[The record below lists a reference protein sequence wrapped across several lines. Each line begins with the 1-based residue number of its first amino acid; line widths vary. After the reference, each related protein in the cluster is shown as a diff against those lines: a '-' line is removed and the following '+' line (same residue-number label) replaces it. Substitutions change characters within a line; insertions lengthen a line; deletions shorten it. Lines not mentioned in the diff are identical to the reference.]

1 MRNNSLKK
9 KKKKTRKKDALDYL
23 CEIFKPE
30 QHYVVIIIIAIIIKS
45 IEVIMTLCSA
55 LRRMTLMFTTCTCK
69 VYSIRQTLCVNV
81 TQ

>member
-9 KKKKTRKKDALDYL
+9 NRNKDALDYL
-23 CEIFKPE
+23 CDIFKPE

-55 LRRMTLMFTTCTCK
+55 LCRMTLMFTTCTCK
-69 VYSIRQTLCVNV
+69 VYSVRQTLCVNV